1 MAGND
6 KKLSDFENMS
16 FTREHN
22 VFVPVVNN
30 NNGNLE
36 NRKIP
41 LSQFASNQ
49 DVNDE
54 IEAKLQIVYDDLPQN
69 PDNNT
74 FYFVIDNPEES

>member
-54 IEAKLQIVYDDLPQN
+54 IEAKLRVVEELPQN
-69 PDNNT
+69 PDSNT
-74 FYFVIDNPEES
+74 FYFIVENPEES

>member
-1 MAGND
+1 MAD
-6 KKLSDFENMS
+6 KKLSEFENIS
-16 FTREHN
+16 FTRDHN
-22 VFVPVVNN
+22 VYVPVVNE

-49 DVNDE
+49 DVNDS
-54 IEAKLQIVYDDLPQN
+54 INAKLVVVNALPQN

-74 FYFVIDNPEES
+74 FYFVVEQ